1 MPRRAHIPPM
11 ASVDPVRSGESLFVN
26 GDCVEGARRFLA
38 DGSVDLVVTDPPYGI
53 DGDRLDRH
61 YNRDES
67 QVVRGYVEVPGADY
81 AAFTRAWVTEA
92 ARVLRP
98 GGALFVVSGYT
109 HLYEVL
115 GALRA
120 SPLVEV
126 NHIVW
131 KYPFGVWTTRKFVSS
146 HYHVLYWA
154 RPGGERTFNLEARFG
169 LAERTEDGGSLNYLD
184 REDVWTIGREYK
196 PGRAKNRNELPMA
209 LLEKIVQYASNEGDL
224 VCDLFL
230 GGGSTAQAAIELNR
244 RFAGFE
250 VSDAIFAARV
260 PALAALVPGER
271 LAALR
276 SPVIAPVPNRGR
288 AWTAAEAAALRDAYA
303 CYRRDGLGKGEA
315 VARLC
320 GEFGRGRFAIE
331 KRLKRA

>member
-1 MPRRAHIPPM
+1 M
-11 ASVDPVRSGESLFVN
+11 ATADPVRSGESLFFN

-38 DGSVDLVVTDPPYGI
+38 EGTVDLVVTDPPYGI
-53 DGDRLDRH
+53 DGGRLDRH

-67 QVVRGYVEVPGADY
+67 HVVAGYVEVPGAEY
-81 AAFTRAWVTEA
+81 AAFTRAWVAEA

-98 GGALFVVSGYT
+98 GGALFLISGYT

-126 NHIVW
+126 NHIIW

-154 RPGGERTFNLEARFG
+154 KPGGARTFNLEARYG
-169 LAERTEDGGSLNYLD
+169 LAERGTDGGSLNYLD
-184 REDVWTIGREYK
+184 REDVWTLGREYK

-224 VCDLFL
+224 VCDLFF
-230 GGGSTAQAAIELNR
+230 GGGSTARAAIGLNR

-260 PALAALVPGER
+260 PELAALIPGER

-276 SPVIAPVPNRGR
+276 RPVVASVPNRGR
-288 AWTAAEAAALRDAYA
+288 TWTTEDEVALRDAYDR
-303 CYRRDGLGKGEA
+303 YRRGGLGKGEA
-315 VARLC
+315 IARLC

-331 KRLKRA
+331 KRLKRV

>member
-1 MPRRAHIPPM
+1 M
-11 ASVDPVRSGESLFVN
+11 AMVDPVRSGESLFVN
-26 GDCVEGARRFLA
+26 GDCVEGVRRFLS

-53 DGDRLDRH
+53 DGGRLDRH

-67 QVVRGYVEVPGADY
+67 HVVDGYVEVPGTEY
-81 AAFTRAWVTEA
+81 AAFSRAWVAEA

-109 HLYEVL
+109 HLYEIL

-120 SPLVEV
+120 APLVEV

-131 KYPFGVWTTRKFVSS
+131 KYPFGVWTSRKFVSS

-154 RPGGERTFNLEARFG
+154 KPGGTRTFNLEARYG
-169 LAERTEDGGSLNYLD
+169 LAERSADAGSLNYRD
-184 REDVWTIGREYK
+184 REDVWAIGREYK
-196 PGRAKNRNELPMA
+196 PGRAKNRNELPLA
-209 LLEKIVQYASNEGDL
+209 LLEKIVQYTSNEGDL

-230 GGGSTAQAAIELNR
+230 GGGSTARAAIGLNR

-260 PALAALVPGER
+260 PELAALVPGER

-276 SPVIAPVPNRGR
+276 CPVVAPVPNRGR
-288 AWTAAEAAALRDAYA
+288 PWTAEEERALHDAYA
-303 CYRRDGLGKGEA
+303 QYRLDGLGKGEA
-315 VARLC
+315 VALLC
-320 GEFGRGRFAIE
+320 DEFGRGRFAVE
-331 KRLKRA
+331 KRLKPR

>member
-1 MPRRAHIPPM
+1 MVGMEAVSHN
-11 ASVDPVRSGESLFVN
+11 GNLFVN
-26 GDCVEGARRFLA
+26 ADCVEGARRFLA

-53 DGDRLDRH
+53 GGDRLDRH

-67 QVVRGYVEVPGADY
+67 HVVDGYVEIPRSEY
-81 AAFTRAWVTEA
+81 AAFTRAWTAEA

-98 GGALFVVSGYT
+98 GGALFAVSGYT

-120 SPLVEV
+120 AGLVEV

-154 RPGGERTFNLEARFG
+154 KPGGRRTFHLEARYG
-169 LAERTEDGGSLNYLD
+169 ADERGTGGGSLNYLD
-184 REDVWTIGREYK
+184 REDVWVLGREYK
-196 PGRAKNRNELPMA
+196 PGRAKNRNELPLA
-209 LLEKIVQYASNEGDL
+209 LIEKIVQYASSEGDL

-230 GGGSTAQAAIELNR
+230 GGGSTARAAIGLNR

-250 VSDAIFAARV
+250 VSARIFAARV
-260 PALAALVPGER
+260 PELAALVPGER
-271 LAALR
+271 LATLR
-276 SPVIAPVPNRGR
+276 RPVPAHVPNRGR
-288 AWTAAEAAALRDAYA
+288 AWTGDEQAAV
-303 CYRRDGLGKGEA
+303 RDGYARYRGDGLTRGEA

-320 GEFGRGRFAIE
+320 AEFGRGRFAIE
-331 KRLKRA
+331 KRLRKG

>member
-1 MPRRAHIPPM
+1 M
-11 ASVDPVRSGESLFVN
+11 ATADPVRSGENLFVN

-38 DGSVDLVVTDPPYGI
+38 DGTVDLVVTDPPYGI
-53 DGDRLDRH
+53 GGDRLDRH

-67 QVVRGYVEVPGADY
+67 HVVDGYVEVPGAEY
-81 AAFTRAWVTEA
+81 AAFTRAWVAEA

-109 HLYEVL
+109 HLYECL
-115 GALRA
+115 GALHS

-154 RPGGERTFNLEARFG
+154 KPGGSRTFKLEARYG
-169 LAERTEDGGSLNYLD
+169 LAERNGDGGSLNYLD

-196 PGRAKNRNELPMA
+196 PGRAKNRNELPLA

-230 GGGSTAQAAIELNR
+230 GGGSTARAAIGLNR
-244 RFAGFE
+244 RFTGFE
-250 VSDAIFAARV
+250 VSEAIFTTRV
-260 PALAALVPGER
+260 PELAALVPGER
-271 LAALR
+271 LSSLCR
-276 SPVIAPVPNRGR
+276 PVVVSVPNRGR
-288 AWTAAEAAALRDAYA
+288 SWTPEEEVALRSAYA
-303 CYRRDGLGKGEA
+303 RYRRDGLGKGEA

-320 GEFGRGRFAIE
+320 GEFGRGRFAIG
-331 KRLKRA
+331 KRLKGI

>member
-1 MPRRAHIPPM
+1 M
-11 ASVDPVRSGESLFVN
+11 ATADPVRSGESLFVN
-26 GDCVEGARRFLA
+26 GDGVEGARRFLA
-38 DGSVDLVVTDPPYGI
+38 AGTVDLVVTDPPYGI

-67 QVVRGYVEVPGADY
+67 HVVDGYVEVPEAEY
-81 AAFTRAWVTEA
+81 AAFTRAWVAEA

-109 HLYEVL
+109 HLHDVL
-115 GALRA
+115 GALHS

-154 RPGGERTFNLEARFG
+154 RPGGARTFNLEARYG
-169 LAERTEDGGSLNYLD
+169 LAERDADDGSLNYLD
-184 REDVWTIGREYK
+184 REDVWALGREYK

-230 GGGSTAQAAIELNR
+230 GGGSTARAAIGLNR

-250 VSDAIFAARV
+250 VSGAIFAARV
-260 PALAALVPGER
+260 PELVALVPGER

-276 SPVIAPVPNRGR
+276 RPVVVSVPNRGR
-288 AWTAAEAAALRDAYA
+288 TWTPEEETALREAYA
-303 CYRRDGLGKGEA
+303 RYRRAGLGKGEA

-320 GEFGRGRFAIE
+320 GEFGRGRFAIGN
-331 KRLKRA
+331 RLKRL

>member
-1 MPRRAHIPPM
+1 M
-11 ASVDPVRSGESLFVN
+11 ATADPVRCGESLFVN
-26 GDCVEGARRFLA
+26 GDCVEGARRFLG
-38 DGSVDLVVTDPPYGI
+38 DGTVDLVVTDPPYGI
-53 DGDRLDRH
+53 GGDRLDRH

-67 QVVRGYVEVPGADY
+67 HVVEGYVEVSGADY
-81 AAFTRAWVTEA
+81 AAFTRAWVAEA

-120 SPLVEV
+120 AGLVEV

-154 RPGGERTFNLEARFG
+154 KPGGPRTFNLEARYG
-169 LAERTEDGGSLNYLD
+169 LAERGADGGSVNYLD

-209 LLEKIVQYASNEGDL
+209 LLEKVIQYASNEGDL

-230 GGGSTAQAAIELNR
+230 GGGSTARAAIGLGR

-260 PALAALVPGER
+260 PELAALVPGER

-276 SPVIAPVPNRGR
+276 RPVVTPVPNRGR
-288 AWTAAEAAALRDAYA
+288 AWSPQEDAALREAFTRLRD
-303 CYRRDGLGKGEA
+303 DGLGKGEA
-315 VARLC
+315 IARLC

-331 KRLKRA
+331 KRLKGI